1 MGVAHNI
8 ILQRRV
14 IIIRH
19 LSWQVLTKFK
29 HFVRYF
35 NTCEISQ
42 NWYKFAMQLK
52 GKSKDFQVL
61 RESTWKVIE
70 IHDNI
75 TPFDG
80 NEILSIT

>member
-1 MGVAHNI
+1 
-8 ILQRRV
+8 
-14 IIIRH
+14 
-19 LSWQVLTKFK
+19 
-29 HFVRYF
+29 
-35 NTCEISQ
+35 
-42 NWYKFAMQLK
+42 MQLK

-80 NEILSIT
+80 NEILSITWT